1 MSDPY
6 RSHRKPPSEALLL
19 PTTELKTE
27 WYPSLA
33 ERIIRS
39 VMHVVAIVLMTLTA
53 LLVLSVVQALGRL
66 GDAVDQIRTPD
77 VAPTECVGELE
88 C

>member
-6 RSHRKPPSEALLL
+6 RSHRPQVS
-19 PTTELKTE
+19 TELKATQI
-27 WYPSLA
+27 PNVA

-66 GDAVDQIRTPD
+66 GEAVDQLRTP
-77 VAPTECVGELE
+77 APAVTDCVGELE